1 MSKKKIKNSPVKA
14 VPEEKEE
21 DCTSDICNDC
31 AQKMIDQGLC
41 PDCGGPID
49 ECGAGEPD
57 ERVFDDCIRVRVGE
71 DMDIPIVI
79 VGSEG
84 KYYVGAL
91 AEWDDDGFA
100 WMFNALTY
108 AEFIDK
114 GSMMCGF
121 QKPLMNVG
129 TPSKLTVKI
138 GTLYFLNKESKPDMS
153 FAQTYIDAFTRGKA
167 KDSGL
172 VLPTTN
178 PVARLQ

>member
-1 MSKKKIKNSPVKA
+1 MSKKKNDKPPVKA
-14 VPEEKEE
+14 VPNEEEE

-57 ERVFDDCIRVRVGE
+57 ARKFDNCIRVKTE
-71 DMDIPIVI
+71 DDEIPIVI

-84 KYYVGAL
+84 KHYVGAM
-91 AEWDDDGFA
+91 AEWDDEGMA
-100 WMFNALTY
+100 WLLNALTY

-114 GSMMCGF
+114 GSLMCGF
-121 QKPLMNVG
+121 QKPLMNVSVPE
-129 TPSKLTVKI
+129 TLAIKI
-138 GTLYFLNKESKPDMS
+138 GTLYFLNKDLKTDMQ
-153 FAQTYIDAFTRGKA
+153 FAQTYLDALTRGKA

-172 VLPTTN
+172 VLPN
-178 PVARLQ
+178 ASPVSGLQ

>member
-1 MSKKKIKNSPVKA
+1 MSKKEKKPPVKA
-14 VPEEKEE
+14 VPDPVEE
-21 DCTSDICNDC
+21 DRTSDICNDC

-57 ERVFDDCIRVRVGE
+57 ERVFDNCIRVRVGE
-71 DMDIPIVI
+71 DAEIPIVV

-84 KYYVGAL
+84 KHYVGAL

-114 GSMMCGF
+114 GSLMCGF

-129 TPSKLTVKI
+129 TPERLTVRI
-138 GTLYFLNKESKPDMS
+138 GTLYFLDKNSKADMS
-153 FAQTYIDAFTRGKA
+153 FAQTYLDALTRGKA

-172 VLPTTN
+172 VIPNTN
-178 PVARLQ
+178 PVAGLQ